1 MDAWDRAWLVMLAWF
16 AIAMAVFSIAR
27 EWSIVEF
34 GVGFGLLFGSIAW
47 AIRKS
52 VRPAFKK
59 LHLDN
64 LAGFSLLAVLVSS
77 GEEIFCW
84 ALGNRKANPV
94 IWKDLVL
101 VNGIWLVWFAT
112 WYFRLSKRYL
122 FKEKEALMLGAMI
135 GVIYE
140 YISSG
145 AFLVNP
151 AGILLGLPLAV
162 VVYAAIFMLP
172 MQLLDFTGKSDSR
185 LKYVEAPI
193 LPYILS
199 FAAAIPLIII
209 LSAV

>member
-1 MDAWDRAWLVMLAWF
+1 MDVWDRAWLVMLAWF

-47 AIRKS
+47 WLRKG
-52 VRPAFKK
+52 VRPAFRK
-59 LHLDN
+59 LRLDN
-64 LAGFSLLAVLVSS
+64 FAGFALLAVIVSS

-84 ALGNRKANPV
+84 ALGNRIANPV
-94 IWKDLVL
+94 LWKDLVL
-101 VNGIWLVWFAT
+101 VNGIWLVWTAT
-112 WYFRLSKRYL
+112 WYFRLSKRYV
-122 FKEKEALMLGAMI
+122 FREKEALMLGASV
-135 GVIYE
+135 GVLYE

-145 AFLVNP
+145 AFLYNP
-151 AGILLGLPLAV
+151 WGILLGLPLAV

-172 MQLLDFTGKSDSR
+172 MQLIDFTGKSNSG
-185 LKYVEAPI
+185 LKYVEAPL

-199 FAAAIPLIII
+199 FAAAIPLIIL